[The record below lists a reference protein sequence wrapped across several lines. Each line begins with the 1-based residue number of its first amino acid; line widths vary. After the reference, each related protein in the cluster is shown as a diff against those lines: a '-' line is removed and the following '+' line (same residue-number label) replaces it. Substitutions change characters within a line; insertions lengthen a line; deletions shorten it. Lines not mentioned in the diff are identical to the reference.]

1 MTFSDIFIGSDQS
14 KYAGMAIL
22 ATLLMVS
29 LSILLSKEKVP
40 VVNKL
45 IIAVLLFIFSLPAI
59 LFSLFQLTCIVTG
72 AGSKNQR
79 WWCSAYAWFI
89 SILVILYCAIII
101 ILIVIALFTDKDAK
115 MVEQFYAQKEMFDSY
130 TTQEMFNDMS
140 IQSNEVIPAPPR
152 EVLDSNVRPESFEEE
167 YQENYED
174 EYQEEADEEVV
185 EEFTGTCGGP
195 MTGGG
200 SCGAPSW

>member
-1 MTFSDIFIGSDQS
+1 
-14 KYAGMAIL
+14 
-22 ATLLMVS
+22 
-29 LSILLSKEKVP
+29 
-40 VVNKL
+40 
-45 IIAVLLFIFSLPAI
+45 
-59 LFSLFQLTCIVTG
+59 
-72 AGSKNQR
+72 
-79 WWCSAYAWFI
+79 
-89 SILVILYCAIII
+89 
-101 ILIVIALFTDKDAK
+101 VIALFTDKDAK

-152 EVLDSNVRPESFEEE
+152 EVLDPNVRPESFEEE
-167 YQENYED
+167 YQEN
-174 EYQEEADEEVV
+174 YQEEADEEVV

>member
-152 EVLDSNVRPESFEEE
+152 EVLDPNVRPESFEEE
-167 YQENYED
+167 YQEN
-174 EYQEEADEEVV
+174 YQEEADEEVV